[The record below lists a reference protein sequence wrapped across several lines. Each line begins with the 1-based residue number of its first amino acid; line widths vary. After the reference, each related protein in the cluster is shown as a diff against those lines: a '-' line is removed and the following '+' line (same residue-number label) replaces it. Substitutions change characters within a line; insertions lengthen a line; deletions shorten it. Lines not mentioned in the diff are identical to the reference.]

1 MSNENF
7 QKKFDLAF
15 KKLAN
20 ALENLEKTT
29 IDKLH
34 ETSLHSSVLSISGD
48 EHSIRSKIVEQN
60 AIIQN
65 LNDEI
70 NKLQKNILT
79 ITTENENL
87 NEQNESLLKRINQLR
102 SNSADLID
110 DIESDL
116 IKISKIISE
125 KCQ

>member
-7 QKKFDLAF
+7 QKKFEIAF

-20 ALENLEKTT
+20 ALENLENIA

-34 ETSLHSSVLSISGD
+34 ETSLYSSVLSVSGD
-48 EHSIRSKIVEQN
+48 ENSIKGRIVEQN

-79 ITTENENL
+79 ITAENENL
-87 NEQNESLLKRINQLR
+87 SKENESLLKKINQLR
-102 SNSADLID
+102 GDSVDLID

-116 IKISKIISE
+116 VKISKIISK

>member
-7 QKKFDLAF
+7 QKKFDIAF
-15 KKLAN
+15 RKLTD
-20 ALENLEKTT
+20 ALENLENTA

-48 EHSIRSKIVEQN
+48 EHSIKGRIVEQN

-79 ITTENENL
+79 ITAENENL
-87 NEQNESLLKRINQLR
+87 TTQNESLLKKINQLR
-102 SNSADLID
+102 SDSADLID

-116 IKISKIISE
+116 IKISKIIEE